1 MVITQSRPDFN
12 MRAIDMERFVSAFN
26 RKSNLRLVSPATTEA
41 ERKLLLDL
49 SVEEYDKYP
58 APGRPPMRSRVN
70 LLRTEPLP
78 RYDQLLSKPLL
89 SQRLVQKSPV
99 ESIEG
104 AVIRFVATADGH
116 VGLLHEG

>member
-49 SVEEYDKYP
+49 STEEYHKYP
-58 APGRPPMRSRVN
+58 ASRQAGAQ
-70 LLRTEPLP
+70 LRRAINT
-78 RYDQLLSKPLL
+78 
-89 SQRLVQKSPV
+89 
-99 ESIEG
+99 SI
-104 AVIRFVATADGH
+104 
-116 VGLLHEG
+116 